1 MIDNKY
7 YDGFE
12 GEPRI
17 VFFNDYHKFIMWN
30 GYFEIILAS
39 LLDTNLEKEGL
50 LEEYYN
56 HEGWYDDSPMMIPD
70 IPLTLR
76 QLKQFNLTKV
86 EQSDNI
92 KNVLP
97 ELVQEIIKFIES
109 SSERVWIEY
118 D

>member
-17 VFFNDYHKFIMWN
+17 VFFNDYNKFIMRN

-56 HEGWYDDSPMMIPD
+56 HEGWYDDSPWMIPD
-70 IPLTLR
+70 ISLTIR
-76 QLKQFNLTKV
+76 QLKQFNLNKV
-86 EQSDNI
+86 EQSENI
-92 KNVLP
+92 KDVLP

-109 SSERVWIEY
+109 SSERIWIEY